1 MLNDS
6 DDLALHRIPFALAQI
21 LDLLR
26 DVLPIE
32 AVVAGAQA
40 AQYLSLVLSPGVKII
55 VVAGSVGH
63 AISLEARRDYSRS
76 CGFGRFFGG
85 SRGLGGA
92 AGDAEDRHAGEEQ
105 KDSEHDKALRRAPP
119 IGDHTH
125 DRWNDNRGEPV

>member
-1 MLNDS
+1 MRQFQEVLEDTG
-6 DDLALHRIPFALAQI
+6 DLTLCRVTLALAQI
-21 LDLLR
+21 LDLLG
-26 DVLPIE
+26 DVLAVE
-32 AVVAGAQA
+32 AVVSGAQA
-40 AQYLSLVLSPGVKII
+40 TQHLSLVLGPGVEII

-105 KDSEHDKALRRAPP
+105 KDSEHDKALR
-119 IGDHTH
+119 
-125 DRWNDNRGEPV
+125 